1 MSTSYFERLDAHTF
15 QPTQH
20 TSGAWNVTEQ
30 HIAPVLG
37 LLTHALETDR
47 DARRAEAGAGDS
59 GAGDPNA
66 PTLPITRICFDIL
79 GTLTVADPME
89 ISCRVIRPGRTIELV
104 EAQLSS
110 RGRVQVI
117 ARAWFL
123 AGYDTAALAGSPFP
137 EITPLEDS
145 EPWDPT
151 TVWPGDFIAGLEIR
165 RRHLEPGRAHYWAR
179 TPVALVAGEQV
190 SATARF
196 VGLTDIANG
205 MAVRVPPTE
214 VAFPN
219 VDLTVH
225 LVREPVGEWNGV
237 DLSVT
242 FGAGGHGLTHSV
254 LHDVEG
260 PVGAVSQA
268 LTVRPLG

>member
-1 MSTSYFERLDAHTF
+1 MTPSYFERLDAHTF

-37 LLTHALETDR
+37 LLTHALEVDR
-47 DARRAEAGAGDS
+47 DARRGGEA
-59 GAGDPNA
+59 P
-66 PTLPITRICFDIL
+66 LPITRICFDIL

-89 ISCRVIRPGRTIELV
+89 ISCTVIRPGRTIELV

-123 AGYDTAALAGSPFP
+123 AEYETAELAGTAL
-137 EITPLEDS
+137 ETITPLEEA
-145 EPWDPT
+145 EPWDPS
-151 TVWPGDFIAGLEIR
+151 TVWPGDFIGGIEVR
-165 RRHLEPGRAHYWAR
+165 RRHFAPGRAHYWAR
-179 TPVALVAGEQV
+179 TPVELLTGEPV

-196 VGLTDIANG
+196 VGLVDIANG
-205 MAVRVPPTE
+205 MAVRASPEE

-219 VDLTVH
+219 VELTVH
-225 LVREPVGEWNGV
+225 LVRAPVGEWNGT
-237 DLSVT
+237 DLAVT
-242 FGAGGHGLTHSV
+242 FGSTGHGLTHSF
-254 LHDVEG
+254 LHDVAG